1 MSAPRTY
8 EDVLLALAEAD
19 ERVLVVT
26 AENRAAIRNLPPKLG
41 GRFIDVGI
49 CEQTMIGMSAGLAL
63 RGRVPVVHALATF
76 LTLRAYEFIRDDVGI
91 AKLPVK
97 LIGYVPGFL
106 SDGNGPTHQAVDDI
120 AVMRA
125 IPGMH
130 IVCPA
135 DGAELCD
142 ALPAIVASPAPTYVR
157 YNPRPSA
164 LVHTPF
170 VLGKAETLT
179 PGNDVAVLAA
189 GLLVPS
195 AVEACT
201 ALAAEGIGARLVNL
215 RTLSP
220 VDEAAILD
228 AARTCRVLVTVE
240 DHLLVGGIYSIV
252 AEVLVRNRVSVP
264 VVPMGLDGRYFK
276 PARLPDVLECEGFSV
291 GKLTERFRRA
301 LAEHGGKR
309 PVAATPSR
317 AAASTTNGKRKPDGY
332 PDIAASDALYARAVG
347 LIPSA
352 TQTLA
357 KGVGQHVRGVA
368 PKFLQSGQGARV
380 VDVDGNEYLDLTMA
394 VGPLVLGYREPA
406 VDAAI
411 AAQLAQGITFSL
423 PHPLEVEVAE
433 LVREV
438 VPGAENVRFGKNG
451 CDVTTA
457 AVRLAR
463 AFTGRDKVLCC
474 GYHGWHDWYIG
485 VTDRDRGVP
494 KDVAALTYTVPYN
507 DLAAVADAIDDQ
519 TACVILEPVTFEQP
533 KDGFL
538 AGLKKLCAERGVLL
552 IFDEMWTGFR
562 LALGGAQQRFGVT
575 ADLACF
581 SKAVANGMPISL
593 LTGRADV
600 MKLLEKD
607 VFFFSTFGGETLSLA
622 AARATLGELRDRQ
635 VPAALERLGTQ
646 LRDQLNQLT
655 ESAGVPF
662 VRCVGYGCRTLVTFA
677 AQGLAAGADPLV
689 MKSFVQ
695 QELIKRG
702 FLWAGFHNLSA
713 AHTADDVKALLA
725 AYAEVLP
732 LLRTA
737 LEQKKLAESL
747 RGAPVEAVFR
757 RTTNFNVKPKPA
769 VAATPGK
776 DGNGART

>member
-1 MSAPRTY
+1 MSAARTY

-97 LIGYVPGFL
+97 LVGYVPGFL

-130 IVCPA
+130 IVCPS
-135 DGAELCD
+135 DNAELCD

-157 YNPRPSA
+157 YNARPSA
-164 LVHTPF
+164 LAHTPF

-189 GLLVPS
+189 GLLVP
-195 AVEACT
+195 AAAEACT

-276 PARLPDVLECEGFSV
+276 PGRLPDVLEYEGFSV
-291 GKLTERFRRA
+291 GKLTGRFRRA
-301 LAEHGGKR
+301 LEEHGGKR
-309 PVAATPSR
+309 PVAVAVPARPAAT
-317 AAASTTNGKRKPDGY
+317 ANGKRKPDGY
-332 PDIAASDALYARAVG
+332 PVIAESDALYARAVG

-394 VGPLVLGYREPA
+394 VGPLVARLPRAGGRRRDRGAAGTGDHVFCSRTRWRSRSPSWCARSFPA
-406 VDAAI
+406 PRACAS
-411 AAQLAQGITFSL
+411 A
-423 PHPLEVEVAE
+423 
-433 LVREV
+433 
-438 VPGAENVRFGKNG
+438 KNG

-463 AFTGRDKVLCC
+463 AFTGRDKALCC

-485 VTDRDRGVP
+485 VTDRDAAYP
-494 KDVAALTYTVPYN
+494 TDVAALTYT
-507 DLAAVADAIDDQ
+507 
-519 TACVILEPVTFEQP
+519 
-533 KDGFL
+533 
-538 AGLKKLCAERGVLL
+538 
-552 IFDEMWTGFR
+552 FR
-562 LALGGAQQRFGVT
+562 VQR
-575 ADLACF
+575 
-581 SKAVANGMPISL
+581 P
-593 LTGRADV
+593 GR
-600 MKLLEKD
+600 
-607 VFFFSTFGGETLSLA
+607 
-622 AARATLGELRDRQ
+622 RRRRDRRRHG
-635 VPAALERLGTQ
+635 VRDPGAGDVRAAEATASWRASSSCARST
-646 LRDQLNQLT
+646 
-655 ESAGVPF
+655 A
-662 VRCVGYGCRTLVTFA
+662 RC
-677 AQGLAAGADPLV
+677 
-689 MKSFVQ
+689 
-695 QELIKRG
+695 
-702 FLWAGFHNLSA
+702 
-713 AHTADDVKALLA
+713 
-725 AYAEVLP
+725 
-732 LLRTA
+732 
-737 LEQKKLAESL
+737 
-747 RGAPVEAVFR
+747 
-757 RTTNFNVKPKPA
+757 
-769 VAATPGK
+769 
-776 DGNGART
+776 